1 MSQEEAPP
9 SPAMATPPPPATPH
23 VLLVSLPLQGHV
35 TPLLVLGRRL
45 ASRGLLVTF
54 TTVPLPGSSPWPS
67 TPRPSPAWPPA
78 TSRPRSTRPKSSSGA
93 KCSSPTWVLVNT
105 FDELERAAIDA
116 LRAHLPAVL
125 PVGPLFRAEED
136 DEEDECATW
145 LDARAPRSVVFV
157 AFGSLV
163 KPSREDM
170 AELAEGLASTGR
182 PFLWVVRHDTRD
194 LLPDDHLRNEKN
206 KMGKALAAG
215 VPVAT
220 YPSWSDQPTNAK
232 LLVDA
237 YGVGV
242 RLPVPPT
249 RDALRRCVEEVMA
262 GPGAEAMRARAGEW
276 KAKATAA
283 VAPSGS
289 ADRGV
294 QDFVDAVR
302 LI

>member
-1 MSQEEAPP
+1 M
-9 SPAMATPPPPATPH
+9 
-23 VLLVSLPLQGHV
+23 LVADMRSLRDQ
-35 TPLLVLGRRL
+35 T
-45 ASRGLLVTF
+45 AS
-54 TTVPLPGSSPWPS
+54 
-67 TPRPSPAWPPA
+67 
-78 TSRPRSTRPKSSSGA
+78 
-93 KCSSPTWVLVNT
+93 WVLVNT

-125 PVGPLFRAEED
+125 PVGPLFRAED
-136 DEEDECATW
+136 DDDAHDEEDECAAW
-145 LDARAPRSVVFV
+145 LDARPPRSVVFV

-170 AELAEGLASTGR
+170 AELAEGLVSTGR

-206 KMGKALAAG
+206 KMGKVVPWCRQRRVLAHPAVGCFVTHCGWNSTVEALAAG
-215 VPVAT
+215 VPVVT

-232 LLVDA
+232 LLVDGF
-237 YGVGV
+237 GVGV

-262 GPGAEAMRARAGEW
+262 GPGAEAMRGRVGEW
-276 KAKATAA
+276 KAKAAAA
-283 VAPSGS
+283 VAPGGS